1 MWRNGEG
8 YTDPTA
14 SAALARIRAA
24 EKRRERLRRELAGMT
39 RKEFYHSMAWKR
51 CRQAFISHRLAVD
64 GGICQVCGDELGR
77 IVHHKTWL
85 TDANVTDPDVS
96 LSFKN
101 LRYECQSCHNKE
113 VDPERETPGRCRYGP
128 DGEIIPKAG
137 VW

>member
-8 YTDPTA
+8 YSDPTA
-14 SAALARIRAA
+14 SAALGKI
-24 EKRRERLRRELAGMT
+24 RREEKCRERRKRELVGIVT

-51 CRQAFISHRLAVD
+51 CRQAFIAHRLAVD
-64 GGICQVCGDELGR
+64 GGMCQVCGDELGR

-101 LRYECQSCHNKE
+101 LRLECQTCHNKE
-113 VDPERETPGRCRYGP
+113 VDPARDVPGRCSYGP
-128 DGEIIPKAG
+128 DGEIIPRG
-137 VW
+137 RW